1 MKNLIKIQQKLV
13 PEIVEK
19 MYRRFSILTTIAQY
33 QPVGRRSLSEYMDLT
48 ERVLRSETDVLKKQ
62 ALIKV
67 KPTGMEITEAGET
80 TVRQLNSYFNVY
92 SDDHHLAQIIKE
104 KYGIK
109 DVYVIPGDSDTDKTV
124 KIELSKQAGQ
134 LVEDVLYDHA
144 TVAVTGGSTM
154 AYVSEAMHR
163 QPYDVFLYLQEVGLV
178 KTLYIKPIR
187 LQPVWLSKQMEII
200 QRSMYQIMSVK
211 QRIIHLC

>member
-1 MKNLIKIQQKLV
+1 RRRIVVKDLIKIQQKLV

-104 KYGIK
+104 KYEQ
-109 DVYVIPGDSDTDKTV
+109 GDDHP
-124 KIELSKQAGQ
+124 SKQ
-134 LVEDVLYDHA
+134 
-144 TVAVTGGSTM
+144 
-154 AYVSEAMHR
+154 
-163 QPYDVFLYLQEVGLV
+163 
-178 KTLYIKPIR
+178 TLIKR
-187 LQPVWLSKQMEII
+187 
-200 QRSMYQIMSVK
+200 
-211 QRIIHLC
+211 

>member
-1 MKNLIKIQQKLV
+1 
-13 PEIVEK
+13 
-19 MYRRFSILTTIAQY
+19 
-33 QPVGRRSLSEYMDLT
+33 EYMDLT

-109 DVYVIPGDSDTDKTV
+109 DVYVITGDSDTDKTI
-124 KIELSKQAGQ
+124 KIELSKQGGQ
-134 LVEDVLYDHA
+134 LVEDVLYDHETIA
-144 TVAVTGGSTM
+144 ITSRSM
-154 AYVSEAMHR
+154 IILVSET
-163 QPYDVFLYLQEVGLV
+163 
-178 KTLYIKPIR
+178 K
-187 LQPVWLSKQMEII
+187 
-200 QRSMYQIMSVK
+200 
-211 QRIIHLC
+211 